1 MSALSAKVLRA
12 LGACR
17 MPEMRRNSSKLSR
30 FQPNITVFERNISRQ
45 KASRGSGQA
54 ARLVHRVWSDRGC
67 LWCASCV
74 RRWPQLCCFSKFCK
88 QNRANFD
95 REIAQF
101 RCRRCAQDARYA
113 RRLIPKTSKAVPR
126 TSALSAKVLRALGAC
141 RVPKMRRNSSKLS
154 RFELDI
160 TVFERNISRQ
170 RASRSS
176 GRAAR
181 LVHRVWSDR
190 GCLRCAS
197 CVR

>member
-95 REIAQF
+95 REIAEF
-101 RCRRCAQDARYA
+101 WCRKCARDARHA
-113 RRLIPKTSKAVPR
+113 RRIILKASDAVPR
-126 TSALSAKVLRALGAC
+126 TPAVAVKFWKALGAC
-141 RVPKMRRNSSKLS
+141 GVPKLRRNSLKLS
-154 RFELDI
+154 RFQPKSMI
-160 TVFERNISRQ
+160 FESKISR
-170 RASRSS
+170 
-176 GRAAR
+176 
-181 LVHRVWSDR
+181 
-190 GCLRCAS
+190 
-197 CVR
+197 